1 MDEETFCELATF
13 FQTQRRGRIANT
25 AQAKQ
30 LLAAIWNDLSGDD
43 TAMTHD
49 KVERAEVMCWDP
61 PLLHFEVERHGG
73 VVCGSSCASLQEWTI
88 DIDARTKTCF
98 EARFRQIRPMQ
109 PRLNV
114 AKIVEG
120 IVTAVQGGY
129 PRKGI
134 DFDGSDDVRIQ
145 VSLFVPSAGVAKD
158 TLLGRRRRFRANL
171 IKAMDHIGWSQV
183 GASRNYRFKRRLR

>member
-1 MDEETFCELATF
+1 MDEETFFELATF
-13 FQTQRRGRIANT
+13 LGTQRTGRIVDT

-61 PLLHFEVERHGG
+61 PLLRFEVERHGG
-73 VVCGSSCASLQEWTI
+73 VVCGSSRASVQEWAI
-88 DIDARTKTCF
+88 DIDARTKTCS
-98 EARFRQIRPMQ
+98 EARFRRIRPMQ
-109 PRLNV
+109 PRINL
-114 AKIVEG
+114 AKIVEV

-134 DFDGSDDVRIQ
+134 DFDARTTCESRSVYSCQAQGWV
-145 VSLFVPSAGVAKD
+145 
-158 TLLGRRRRFRANL
+158 
-171 IKAMDHIGWSQV
+171 IGPQ
-183 GASRNYRFKRRLR
+183 